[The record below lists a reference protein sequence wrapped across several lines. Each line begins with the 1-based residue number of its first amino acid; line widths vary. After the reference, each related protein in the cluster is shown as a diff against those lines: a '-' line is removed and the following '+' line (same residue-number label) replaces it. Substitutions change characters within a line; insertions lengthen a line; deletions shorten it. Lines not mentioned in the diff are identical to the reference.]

1 MSTNAARS
9 VVVDTAKSPRARVKP
24 VPVSAVTLKD
34 GFWSPRLRMNREV
47 TLPTQYQLLE
57 ETGRIDNFRAA
68 AGKDPAQY
76 GRSDIDRFVRSGAYY
91 NDSDVYKW
99 LEAASWV
106 LASHRDPELEQMVDT
121 AVTEIEAAQEPDGY
135 LDTYFTGEHRSERW
149 TNLRD
154 LHELYCAGHLIQA
167 AVAHHRATG
176 SEQLLNVACRLADHI
191 DRVFGPQPGQ
201 REGTSGHE
209 EIEMALVELTRETGV
224 DRYRRLARFFV
235 EMRGRGYAGGDEY
248 HQDHRP
254 FRAFDRMVGHAVRA
268 VYLNAGAAD
277 LCLEGDGE
285 GYLLALDRLWHNMT
299 ARQMY
304 VTGGIGARY
313 HGEAFGYDYELPNRR
328 AYAETCAAIGSVMW
342 NWRMLALSGDARH
355 ADVLETTLYNGV
367 LVGLSLDGG
376 SYFYQNPLAND
387 GDHRREPWFGCACC
401 PPNIARM
408 LASLPGYVY
417 GVSDDGL
424 WVHLYAEGE
433 ATAALPDGREL
444 VVSQRTQ
451 YPWDGRIE
459 IQMDTPGTYSLYL
472 RVPAWC
478 EGGAGLRVN
487 EMLFSDELVPG
498 TYAEVRSDWQAGDRV
513 TLDLPMLARRVA
525 CHPYVPNNAGR
536 VALMRGPLVY
546 CVEQV
551 DHPDWALDDLAIPFD
566 APLSADW
573 QPALLGGVCVLRGT
587 AITSPPDPRWSDRLY
602 HSAEPAARPAQG
614 RSVPFTAVPYYAWAN
629 REVGAMRVWLPVLR
643 A

>member
-1 MSTNAARS
+1 MSSSAES
-9 VVVDTAKSPRARVKP
+9 VVVDTTESPRARLKP
-24 VPVSAVTLKD
+24 VPVSDVKLTDA
-34 GFWSPRLRMNREV
+34 FWAPRLRINHEF

-99 LEAASWV
+99 LEAASWA
-106 LASHRDPELEQMVDT
+106 LATRRDPELEQMVGT

-135 LDTYFTGEHRSERW
+135 LDTYFTGEHRAERW

-154 LHELYCAGHLIQA
+154 LHELYCGGHLIQA
-167 AVAHHRATG
+167 AVAHHRVTG
-176 SEQLLNVACRLADHI
+176 SKQLLNVACRLADHI
-191 DRVFGPQPGQ
+191 DHVFGPQPGQ

-209 EIEMALVELTRETGV
+209 EIEMALVELARETGV
-224 DRYRRLARFFV
+224 DRYRKLARFFV
-235 EMRGRGYAGGDEY
+235 EMRGKGYAGGDEY
-248 HQDHRP
+248 HQDHRA
-254 FRAFDRMVGHAVRA
+254 FHAFDRMVGHAVRA

-277 LCLEGDGE
+277 LCLEGE
-285 GYLLALDRLWHNMT
+285 GDAYLSALERLWRNMT
-299 ARQMY
+299 TCQMY
-304 VTGGIGARY
+304 VTGGIGSRY
-313 HGEAFGYDYELPNRR
+313 RGEAFGYDYELPNRR

-342 NWRMLALSGDARH
+342 NWRMLALSGDARY
-355 ADVLETTLYNGV
+355 ADLIETMLYNGV
-367 LVGLSLDGG
+367 LVGVSLDGR

-417 GVSDDGL
+417 GVSDEGL
-424 WVHLYAEGE
+424 WVHLYVEGE
-433 ATAALPDGREL
+433 ATATLSDGRTL
-444 VVSQRTQ
+444 TVSQRTR

-459 IQMDTPGTYSLYL
+459 IRVGTPGPYSLFL

-478 EGGAGLRVN
+478 EDGATLRVN
-487 EMLFSDELVPG
+487 EAPYGGELAPG
-498 TYAEVRSDWQAGDRV
+498 AYVEVQRDWREGDCA
-513 TLDLPMLARRVA
+513 TLDLPMPARRVA

-546 CVEQV
+546 CAEQI
-551 DHPDWALDDLAIPFD
+551 DNPDCALEDLAISID
-566 APLSADW
+566 APLGADW
-573 QPALLGGVCVLRGT
+573 QPDLLGGVCVLEGT
-587 AITSPPDPRWSDRLY
+587 AVAAPPSAAWADRLY
-602 HSAEPAARPAQG
+602 HSTQPATRRAQG
-614 RSVPFTAVPYYAWAN
+614 HSLPFTAMPYYAWAN
-629 REVGAMRVWLPVLR
+629 REAGAMRVWLPVHR